1 MDFPAAA
8 GRGFLVVLGSV
19 YVAVFSAACLIVPA
33 RHLIVQVSIG
43 KFIDE
48 DSVSFSVQELVIAT
62 VCAGKKK
69 TWWMNERIRGV
80 VRTYTY
86 GAKSTNQPAVYCK
99 RTARKNSSTSSGL
112 LSHSLQPSSNSIQGQ
127 LYRHRLMKKL
137 TSPSI

>member
-48 DSVSFSVQELVIAT
+48 DSVT
-62 VCAGKKK
+62 P
-69 TWWMNERIRGV
+69 GV
-80 VRTYTY
+80 GHR
-86 GAKSTNQPAVYCK
+86 YCLRWK
-99 RTARKNSSTSSGL
+99 EKDVVDE
-112 LSHSLQPSSNSIQGQ
+112 
-127 LYRHRLMKKL
+127 
-137 TSPSI
+137 